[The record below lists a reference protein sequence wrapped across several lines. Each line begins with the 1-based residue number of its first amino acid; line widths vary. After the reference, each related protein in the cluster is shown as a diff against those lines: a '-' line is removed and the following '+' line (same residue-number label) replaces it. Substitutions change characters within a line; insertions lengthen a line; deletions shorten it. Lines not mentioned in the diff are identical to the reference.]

1 MPHMLRL
8 KATCQPW
15 EAAVTGPEQIRFAK
29 WAEKLGYEMIAVPEH
44 HVVPAEHVELSGPH
58 YFNAHAGMACFAG
71 ATERIRVNSRINIL
85 PLQHPIVT
93 ATSLS
98 TIAWLSV
105 EIGRASCSARVCQ
118 YVKISVVAVSIK
130 KKPNT

>member
-1 MPHMLRL
+1 MRISDWSSDVCSSDLPEHANDVKRQSTGVEEMKLAFPMPHMLRL

-58 YFNAHAGMACFAG
+58 YFNAHAGMAC
-71 ATERIRVNSRINIL
+71 
-85 PLQHPIVT
+85 
-93 ATSLS
+93 
-98 TIAWLSV
+98 
-105 EIGRASCSARVCQ
+105 
-118 YVKISVVAVSIK
+118 
-130 KKPNT
+130 